1 MQRPQTREFILAI
14 SLPLIN
20 FEIVS
25 NPPFGKKNSSNTR
38 PARVA
43 LIGAR
48 GYTGQALINL
58 LNAHEHMDLCHVSS
72 RELAGQKLKGYE
84 KRDITY
90 ENLTADD
97 VRKME
102 EKGQI
107 DCWVMALPNGIWHL
121 FATVR
126 PFLTSLDAGVCK
138 PYVDA
143 IDSVGR
149 KESVIVDLS
158 ADYRFTDNWTY
169 GLPELVDRAIIAKAT
184 RISNPGCYAT
194 AAQLGIAPL
203 LPHISSP
210 PTVFG
215 VSGYSGAGTKPS
227 PKNNVENL
235 TNNLIPYSLTDH
247 IHEREI
253 SSQLGTEVAFIPHV
267 AAWFQ
272 GIHHTISIPLKQKL
286 TSREIRNLYQERYA
300 GEPLVRIVGEPPSV
314 KAISGTHGVEVGGFG
329 VHSSGA
335 RVVSCSLIDIT
346 FFVKYPAHVATAHR
360 ALAVDR
366 ALSLTYKQVVNVT
379 IDNLLKGAATQA
391 QQNMNLA
398 LGYAEFEGIPLKEK
412 GSGGMASF

>member
-1 MQRPQTREFILAI
+1 M
-14 SLPLIN
+14 
-20 FEIVS
+20 
-25 NPPFGKKNSSNTR
+25 
-38 PARVA
+38 
-43 LIGAR
+43 
-48 GYTGQALINL
+48 
-58 LNAHEHMDLCHVSS
+58 
-72 RELAGQKLKGYE
+72 
-84 KRDITY
+84 
-90 ENLTADD
+90 
-97 VRKME
+97 
-102 EKGQI
+102 
-107 DCWVMALPNGIWHL
+107 
-121 FATVR
+121 
-126 PFLTSLDAGVCK
+126 
-138 PYVDA
+138 DA
-143 IDSVGR
+143 IDAVGR

-158 ADYRFTDNWTY
+158 ADYRFTENWTY

-203 LPHISSP
+203 LPHISSS

-215 VSGYSGAGTKPS
+215 VSGYSGAGTKQS

-272 GIHHTISIPLKQKL
+272 GIHHTINIPLKKKL

-335 RVVSCSLIDIT
+335 RVVSYFTSLGFLVTRRT
-346 FFVKYPAHVATAHR
+346 FASAAQRASAKGR
-360 ALAVDR
+360 AL
-366 ALSLTYKQVVNVT
+366 LLTYKQVVNVT

-398 LGYAEFEGIPLKEK
+398 LGYTEFEGIPLKEK